1 MSSGLHHKITHKKKA
16 TEFFGRFYYKNEIGI
31 YFTNLTNSG
40 FDSHFNGFQNG
51 NAYFRIENPRVSY
64 ADGVFDESTNL
75 VKFRN
80 CCWYTNIDHGRR
92 HQPLKLMTMAENY
105 KHSKHK
111 ELRGRKD
118 YIHYENYDAIEVP
131 YTDAIPKDYNGVM
144 GVPLTFLDKYCPEQF
159 EIIVSRRGQD
169 TM

>member
-1 MSSGLHHKITHKKKA
+1 MWMG
-16 TEFFGRFYYKNEIGI
+16 
-31 YFTNLTNSG
+31 
-40 FDSHFNGFQNG
+40 NGFQNG
-51 NAYFRIENPRVSY
+51 NAYFRVEAPRVSY

-92 HQPLKLMTMAENY
+92 HQPLRLMTMAENY

-131 YTDAIPKDYNGVM
+131 FTDAIPSDYKGVM

-159 EIIVSRRGQD
+159 EILNCNDCRRTEAIARKAHGLIKD
-169 TM
+169 KESAINGKPTYVRVLIRRKG